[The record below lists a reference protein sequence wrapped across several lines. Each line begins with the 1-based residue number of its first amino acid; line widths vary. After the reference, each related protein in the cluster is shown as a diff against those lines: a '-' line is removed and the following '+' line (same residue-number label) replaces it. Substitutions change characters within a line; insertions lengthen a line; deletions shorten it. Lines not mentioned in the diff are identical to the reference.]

1 MFKLNESLVSE
12 FKKPLGKL
20 YPEFEDALSE
30 IKSAKFLISVG
41 DQTTKNLVDNKIFPK
56 LGIIDNRIQR
66 EDHNHD
72 IIKTENILDAVN
84 PAGTIT
90 KNLWETIESAINDII
105 YDNQNRI
112 IVVEG
117 EEDLAVLPCI
127 LVAPKDAVI
136 LYGQPNEGLVFV
148 NVSDVIGKAKELMG
162 YFEEIKK

>member
-1 MFKLNESLVSE
+1 MFKLDENLIGE

-20 YPEFEDALSE
+20 YAEFEDAIPM
-30 IKSAKFLISVG
+30 IKEANFLISVG
-41 DQTTKNLVDNKIFPK
+41 DQTTKNLVDNDLIPD

-66 EDHNHD
+66 KDHNHD
-72 IIKTENILDAVN
+72 IIRTENILEADN

-90 KNLWETIESAINDII
+90 ENLWETIEKAISLTLE
-105 YDNQNRI
+105 DNENRI

-127 LVAPKDAVI
+127 LLAPAETVI

-148 NVSDVIGKAKELMG
+148 NVSDVINKAKELMS
-162 YFEEIKK
+162 YFHQE

>member
-1 MFKLNESLVSE
+1 MFKLTENLISE

-20 YPEFEDALSE
+20 YPEFEDAIPE
-30 IKSAKFLISVG
+30 IKDTKFLISVG
-41 DQTTKNLVDNKIFPK
+41 DQTTKNLVDNNIFPN

-66 EDHNHD
+66 EDHDHD
-72 IIKTENILDAVN
+72 IIKTENILEAVN

-90 KNLWETIESAINDII
+90 KNLWETIESAINNII
-105 YDNQNRI
+105 IDNQNRI

-127 LVAPKDAVI
+127 LIAPKDAVI

-148 NVSDVIGKAKELMG
+148 NVSDVIDKAMELMNC
-162 YFEEIKK
+162 FEKVE